1 MDKTYR
7 KRYEN
12 LLRERDHQ
20 NKLIQL
26 TAEKIQYFKETEPE
40 KFNKINNLRGMYE
53 GKEVKIDVYVTSEYQ
68 SYQRDPNNP
77 TMILDFSSGG
87 YTGFPSEGVLTIAVN
102 SGKKVNVSTH
112 LDPSLPKNTD
122 RIAHEFGHIYGFSLD
137 MLKYIRENTAGD
149 NCQEIAKQGGV
160 LLLQLNMQLNGRIH
174 ISKIIEKD
182 EKIFILIVYLVVIY
196 FYRRNR
202 TEICRFLWRKTE
214 TNNTT

>member
-1 MDKTYR
+1 
-7 KRYEN
+7 
-12 LLRERDHQ
+12 
-20 NKLIQL
+20 
-26 TAEKIQYFKETEPE
+26 
-40 KFNKINNLRGMYE
+40 MYE
-53 GKEVKIDVYVTSEYQ
+53 GKEVEIDVYVTSEYQ

-160 LLLQLNMQLNGRIH
+160 LPFTVKH
-174 ISKIIEKD
+174 AIEWQNSYK
-182 EKIFILIVYLVVIY
+182 
-196 FYRRNR
+196 
-202 TEICRFLWRKTE
+202 
-214 TNNTT
+214 